1 MPDIGIWVAPFSLG
15 ECGHRS
21 LFEVARLFYLSRGRT
36 ETRNLGGN
44 FFAWKAPVSVSPINA
59 MLQRIVQDREV
70 AVPLPGKGQTFDRFV
85 SLSQWAA
92 HDLSLGRLAEGHVDA
107 VAILAEAGLE
117 VVDPRASYGVW
128 AARSSDGATTARR
141 AANGWHLSGQKA
153 FCSGSGVLQRALVT
167 AESPEGYLLFDIAVA
182 EHITGTR
189 PDSWLAVGMAD
200 SLSETLEFGGPPI
213 SSEQVVGGPGF
224 YLERPGFWF
233 GATGV
238 AACWYGGA
246 VGLVESLLGSLDGK
260 ASDLVLASLGEAVAR
275 VGAMRRVL
283 EAAAREIDVD
293 PADLR
298 REARTR
304 ALVVRH
310 AVHLGASEVLD
321 LVAAAGGA
329 RPLCHDR
336 AQGRRAA
343 DLYVYLAQHH
353 GPQDSA
359 ELGRI
364 VAEGGRWN

>member
-1 MPDIGIWVAPFSLG
+1 MRLQIVV
-15 ECGHRS
+15 RS
-21 LFEVARLFYLSRGRT
+21 CRLFSRVRGRT
-36 ETRNLGGN
+36 GSRNLGGT
-44 FFAWKAPVSVSPINA
+44 FFAWKDRVSASHINA
-59 MLQRIVQDREV
+59 MLQRMVQDGET
-70 AVPLPGKGQTFDRFV
+70 AVPLPGKGRTFDRFV
-85 SLSQWAA
+85 ALSQWAA
-92 HDLSLGRLAEGHVDA
+92 RDLSFGRLGEGHVDA

-128 AARSSDGATTARR
+128 AARSSGGGTRVRR
-141 AANGWHLSGQKA
+141 SADGWHLSGHKA
-153 FCSGSGVLQRALVT
+153 FCSGSGLLQRALVT
-167 AESPEGYLLFDIAVA
+167 ADSPDGYLLFDIAVA
-182 EHITGTR
+182 EHVTGTR

-200 SLSETLEFGGPPI
+200 SMSETVEFGGPPI
-213 SSEQVVGGPGF
+213 PAEQLVGGPGF

-246 VGLVESLLGSLDGK
+246 VGLVENLLGSLDGK

-283 EAAAREIDVD
+283 EAAAREIDED

-298 REARTR
+298 REARSR

-310 AVHLGASEVLD
+310 AVHLAASEVLD
-321 LVAAAGGA
+321 FVAAAGGA

-364 VAEGGRWN
+364 AVESGTCSGSMTGEVR